1 MMERLKAVVDQHG
14 RWSGLETYI
23 DRINAHMAT
32 DFSLALENAKALL
45 ESVGKE
51 VCAQREVELG
61 VNPNFSVVLKAAFK
75 AIGQNGGDLI
85 TQISTSLANI
95 GQHMGELRN
104 EIGTTAHGRT
114 MSEIKERN
122 ERIDEMTREF
132 LIDTT
137 EIVAMMLI
145 RRFEASHP
153 LGAPVPIEKQV
164 FEYDDHP
171 EFNEFWDE
179 TFRGCDM
186 GTYSFTASEIL
197 YGVDPMA
204 YKFECEAYL
213 KDDEVVG

>member
-1 MMERLKAVVDQHG
+1 MKRLKTVIDQHG
-14 RWSGLETYI
+14 RWSDLGTYI
-23 DRINAHMAT
+23 ERINAHMET
-32 DFSLALENAKALL
+32 DFSLALENAKTLL

-51 VCAQREVELG
+51 VCEQRGIDLG
-61 VNPNFSVVLKAAFK
+61 VNPSVNKVLKSAFL
-75 AIGQNGGDLI
+75 AIGENGGDLI

-104 EIGTTAHGRT
+104 EIGATAHGRT
-114 MSEIKERN
+114 MAEIKERN
-122 ERIDEMTREF
+122 DRVDEMTREF

-137 EIVAMMLI
+137 EIVAMLLI

-164 FEYDDHP
+164 FEYDDYP

-179 TFRGCDM
+179 MFSGCNM

-197 YGVDPMA
+197 HRVDPMA

-213 KDDEVVG
+213 IDDEVAA

>member
-1 MMERLKAVVDQHG
+1 MMERLKAVINQHG

-23 DRINAHMAT
+23 ERINAHMET

-51 VCAQREVELG
+51 VCDQRGKDLG
-61 VNPNFSVVLKAAFK
+61 ANPTVNKVLKTAFL
-75 AIGQNGGDLI
+75 AIGHNGEDMI
-85 TQISTSLANI
+85 TQISTSLGNI
-95 GQHMGELRN
+95 GQQMGELRN
-104 EIGTTAHGRT
+104 EIGATAHGRT
-114 MSEIKERN
+114 MAEIKERN
-122 ERIDEMTREF
+122 DRVDEMTREF

-153 LGAPVPIEKQV
+153 LGAPVPIEQQIL
-164 FEYDDHP
+164 EYDDHP

-179 TFRGCDM
+179 AFGGCEM

-204 YKFECEAYL
+204 YRVECEAYA
-213 KDDEVVG
+213 KDEVDA